1 MPAEGTYVRAPTSPA
16 CNSFRT
22 PSVPT
27 NISREAGALTF
38 QTTPKDVAEVRVNP
52 PKPSMDRIISF
63 LNGAFTKRYLTP
75 KSLKVE
81 LLVTP
86 DPSISP
92 RAASAIAELCA
103 GATSGS
109 PSEISLPRER

>member
-1 MPAEGTYVRAPTSPA
+1 MR
-16 CNSFRT
+16 
-22 PSVPT
+22 
-27 NISREAGALTF
+27 REAGALTF
-38 QTTPKDVAEVRVNP
+38 QTTPKDVAEVRLKP
-52 PKPSMDRIISF
+52 PRPSIERMISF

-109 PSEISLPRER
+109 PSEISLPRERWY

>member
-1 MPAEGTYVRAPTSPA
+1 M
-16 CNSFRT
+16 
-22 PSVPT
+22 
-27 NISREAGALTF
+27 
-38 QTTPKDVAEVRVNP
+38 
-52 PKPSMDRIISF
+52 
-63 LNGAFTKRYLTP
+63 NGAFTKRYLTP
-75 KSLKVE
+75 KSLNVE